1 MVSIHLMRIG
11 SALTALMCG
20 VVSSY
25 AAASHP
31 EKWCSNGFDKPAEL
45 SQRGHELFLTI
56 GGKRVETIDIENGDV
71 RYATLMAS
79 HGMENY
85 PQQDILILR
94 DRVFWPCEN
103 K

>member
-1 MVSIHLMRIG
+1 MAPIHLIRIG
-11 SALTALMCG
+11 SALAALICG

-31 EKWCSNGFDKPAEL
+31 EKWCTNGFDKPAEL
-45 SQRGHELFLTI
+45 SPRGHELFLTI
-56 GGKRVETIDIENGDV
+56 GGKRVETIDIENGGV

-79 HGMENY
+79 QGIENY
-85 PQQDILILR
+85 PQQDIVILR
-94 DRVFWPCEN
+94 DRIFWPCES